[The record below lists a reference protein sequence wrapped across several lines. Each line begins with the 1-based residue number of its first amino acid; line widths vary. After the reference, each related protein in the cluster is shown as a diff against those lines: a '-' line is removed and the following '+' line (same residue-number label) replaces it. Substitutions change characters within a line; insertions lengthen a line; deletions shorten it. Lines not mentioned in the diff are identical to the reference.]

1 MATYYVSKKDQ
12 MQIMVYHPNTAWLTF
27 TKLLDSTGISSGD
40 IAYIEPGIYR
50 SFNCKHDFSNRQNSN
65 NWRY

>member
-1 MATYYVSKKDQ
+1 MFQKGSDANNGIS
-12 MQIMVYHPNTAWLTF
+12 PNTAWLTF

-50 SFNCKHDFSNRQNSN
+50 SFNCKHDFSNR
-65 NWRY
+65 RLK